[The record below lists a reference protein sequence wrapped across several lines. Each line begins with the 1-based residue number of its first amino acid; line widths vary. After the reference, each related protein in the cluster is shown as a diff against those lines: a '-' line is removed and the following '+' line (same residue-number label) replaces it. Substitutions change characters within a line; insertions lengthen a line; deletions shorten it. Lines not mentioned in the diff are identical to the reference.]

1 MTTFPASG
9 GKPPL
14 LGQVALPLAGGLV
27 VLWQLL
33 FDIAAAVPIGRW
45 QLVGGQMVLLHG
57 LCAGRQPLRATH
69 DIDVLADL
77 LTASDGLRVVVA
89 AIEGLGFEPVEDSSG
104 HIYRFARSQDNAA
117 VDVLAPDH
125 TPPRWRIITAQGN
138 ETIRVDGGR
147 QAMQRPALIGVTMA
161 DTTAEIP
168 VPDLLGA
175 LVLKAA
181 AWMVDGRWP
190 GTAQR
195 RCRVLGQ
202 SHRRPTAGARP
213 VHRQRPQAAQQT
225 GLRLGGSR
233 GARMGLPRRSR
244 AGCIHQLETSSLIGT
259 AARHARTPAGPRHV
273 GLTATLGLPAG
284 DRNALAETRSFGR
297 CVGGYAGPTPA
308 PLVSRH
314 RGCTRPRLVVGGSG
328 MWLLRRRRCPVAL
341 E

>member
-14 LGQVALPLAGGLV
+14 LGQVALPPLGGGLV
-27 VLWQLL
+27 VVWQLL

-104 HIYRFARSQDNAA
+104 HIYRFARSRDNAA

-125 TPPRWRIITAQGN
+125 TPPTWRLVTARGK

-161 DTTAEIP
+161 DATAEIP

-181 AWMVDGRWP
+181 AWMVDSRDRERHSGD
-190 GTAQR
+190 
-195 RCRVLGQ
+195 
-202 SHRRPTAGARP
+202 
-213 VHRQRPQAAQQT
+213 AAF
-225 GLRLGGSR
+225 LV
-233 GARMGLPRRSR
+233 
-244 AGCIHQLETSSLIGT
+244 SLIGDPRQERSRFT
-259 AARHARTPAGPRHV
+259 GSDRKRLNKLSSVLGDPAAPEWAA
-273 GLTATLGLPAG
+273 LG
-284 DRNALAETRSFGR
+284 DR
-297 CVGGYAGPTPA
+297 GPDAFT
-308 PLVSRH
+308 SW
-314 RGCTRPRLVVGGSG
+314 T
-328 MWLLRRRRCPVAL
+328 LLL
-341 E
+341 S